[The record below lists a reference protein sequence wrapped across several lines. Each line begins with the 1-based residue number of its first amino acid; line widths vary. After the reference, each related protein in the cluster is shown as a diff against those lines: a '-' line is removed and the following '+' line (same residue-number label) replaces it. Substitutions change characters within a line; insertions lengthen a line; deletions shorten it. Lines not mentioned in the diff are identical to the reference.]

1 MQNLS
6 GDDTQLY
13 EGMADTRSVGR
24 QFNGKLFIFDGKKAI
39 CYGEFEKEGQTPAEG
54 EEPEKEWKVV
64 ALEEKAYVPTII
76 ISRKPT
82 GGGTTLEPIN
92 LIGKKFKESFLGTAE
107 DKIYQMTTD
116 NLDED
121 KLQIRQLVKD
131 GEWKDL
137 TEGTDFSVDRKAG
150 KVTFNTAPGESPVKG
165 MDNVEITAAKTRKGY
180 ADKIN
185 KCNIMTLFGV
195 NGAIDRMF
203 VSGNPDF
210 VNQDWYCQINDGFY
224 FGDLWYSVLGQDG
237 SAIVGY
243 SVINDRLAAHK
254 SEAEEGRNII
264 LRKGELVEDKPTFP
278 IIGSLMG
285 RGALGKF
292 GFGYLGSDPLFLTDL
307 GVMAITAAD
316 ITGEKYSQN
325 RSFYINEALT
335 AEEKL
340 ADAFAFVW
348 RDFYLLSMGT
358 GRVYLLDG
366 LQKSYERNTPYS
378 SYQYECYYWENVPA
392 RVMWE
397 DVEGRLCFGTVG
409 GDIFRFYDNV
419 TSQKSY
425 NDVGAP
431 IKARWDIPDLSGDR
445 FYENKTFRYFSVV
458 LAAAIATRVEVWV
471 QRKGIWSL
479 LFDSGAKACYFDFT
493 YINWERINFSSDNT
507 PRTVGKKIKVKKVD
521 KARFSLRNEAYN
533 EPFGIYKVALE
544 YTESGK
550 YKG

>member
-1 MQNLS
+1 MDFDDGVVLIMAFDVPSPAPRGVEIIEEFRGVDLNSSPTVVSKYRSPEAPNMMRDIPGKVRKRQGYEKLKHYDGQINGVFRLNDRIVIHAGDKLFLQNMD

-39 CYGEFEKEGQTPAEG
+39 CYGEFEKDGQTPAEG

-64 ALEEKAYVPTII
+64 TLEEKAYVPTII

-116 NLDED
+116 NLDEE
-121 KLQIRQLVKD
+121 KLKIRQLVKD

-137 TEGTDFSVDRKAG
+137 EEGKDFSVDRKAG

-278 IIGSLMG
+278 VIGSLIG

-292 GFGYLGSDPLFLTDL
+292 GFGYLGSDPLF
-307 GVMAITAAD
+307 
-316 ITGEKYSQN
+316 
-325 RSFYINEALT
+325 LT

-425 NDVGAP
+425 NDVGV
-431 IKARWDIPDLSGDR
+431 I
-445 FYENKTFRYFSVV
+445 
-458 LAAAIATRVEVWV
+458 TR
-471 QRKGIWSL
+471 QG
-479 LFDSGAKACYFDFT
+479 
-493 YINWERINFSSDNT
+493 
-507 PRTVGKKIKVKKVD
+507 P
-521 KARFSLRNEAYN
+521 
-533 EPFGIYKVALE
+533 
-544 YTESGK
+544 
-550 YKG
+550 

>member
-1 MQNLS
+1 MDFDDGVVLIMAFDVPSPAPRGVEIIEEFRGVDLNSSPTVVSKYRSPEAPNMMRDIPGKVRKRQGYEKLKHYDGQINGVFRLNDRIVIHAGDKLFLQNLS

-64 ALEEKAYVPTII
+64 TLEEKAYVPTII

-278 IIGSLMG
+278 IIGSLIG
-285 RGALGKF
+285 RGALGKY

-392 RVMWE
+392 RVTWK
-397 DVEGRLCFGTVG
+397 DGFVLVPSVE
-409 GDIFRFYDNV
+409 IF
-419 TSQKSY
+419 S
-425 NDVGAP
+425 
-431 IKARWDIPDLSGDR
+431 
-445 FYENKTFRYFSVV
+445 
-458 LAAAIATRVEVWV
+458 
-471 QRKGIWSL
+471 
-479 LFDSGAKACYFDFT
+479 DST
-493 YINWERINFSSDNT
+493 IM
-507 PRTVGKKIKVKKVD
+507 
-521 KARFSLRNEAYN
+521 
-533 EPFGIYKVALE
+533 
-544 YTESGK
+544 
-550 YKG
+550 